1 MMGIASA
8 VKPGY
13 EDDQRKRRTRE
24 AMMNIRSTTCAETKH
39 ALRPKA
45 RRVLEAALELFLE
58 KGYDQVSTEM
68 IAQTAGVSKAT
79 VYAYFPSKEE
89 LFSEVVL
96 GRCAELATR
105 IGIPDEIPT
114 DFERSLIDI
123 GCSLL
128 DVFADEIGVRLY
140 RLLVGE
146 VHRFPQL
153 ALSFEAA
160 GPSDLEGRMRAYFQL
175 AAKSG
180 AVDLAEVD
188 VEIGRAHV

>member
-1 MMGIASA
+1 
-8 VKPGY
+8 
-13 EDDQRKRRTRE
+13 
-24 AMMNIRSTTCAETKH
+24 MNIRSTACAETKH

-160 GPSDLEGRMRAYFQL
+160 GPSDLDGRLRAYFQL
-175 AAKSG
+175 ATESGVVDITDVVVATDLYLDRKSTRLNSSHEWISRMPSS
-180 AVDLAEVD
+180 A
-188 VEIGRAHV
+188 